1 MLLLK
6 RFFHFFHVRQQTQVS
21 GKLAGGL
28 GDASQSVEHQHVHLS
43 RIGLAGHGHAAV
55 EAHLR
60 SDLPFQLL
68 DLLMVALEQLQEGGL
83 GAGGALAAQQ
93 LQVVDAVLH
102 LVEIHQQ
109 FVHPKRGTLA
119 DRGQLG
125 GLEMGEPQG
134 GQRLVGVSE
143 FGQIVQHPHQL
154 IPHQEKSFPHD
165 DHIGVVSHIATGSA
179 QVDDGHGVRALVA
192 VGMDVCH
199 DIVAQLLFV
208 AGGSFVVDV
217 VHMLLHLGH
226 LRLGHWQTQLH
237 LRPSQGD
244 PETVPGGELLI
255 GGENILHLLAGIP
268 GGQRAFVFIMIHM
281 LSHSFHFM
289 FQYHYYTTAV
299 PQWKL
304 SFYESFLNFPRKN
317 STHFTRK
324 WVPH

>member
-1 MLLLK
+1 MQLLPVAAPLDGVHHDVLAGHEGQFLHDVLLDDLFVHHQARGDILINFQNGVHSQERFGDGQTLVSGVVQGALKPLGGSGDGRIHDIADDVATQGADAFAAHGVALVGHGGGTDLLLLK
-6 RFFHFFHVRQQTQVS
+6 RFFYFFHVRQQTQVS
-21 GKLAGGL
+21 GELAGGL
-28 GDASQSVEHQHVHLS
+28 GDASQGVEHQHVHLTG
-43 RIGLAGHGHAAV
+43 IGLAGHGHAAV

-68 DLLMVALEQLQEGGL
+68 DFLMVALKQLQERGL

-165 DHIGVVSHIATGSA
+165 DHIGVVSHIAAGSA
-179 QVDDGHGVRALVA
+179 
-192 VGMDVCH
+192 
-199 DIVAQLLFV
+199 
-208 AGGSFVVDV
+208 
-217 VHMLLHLGH
+217 
-226 LRLGHWQTQLH
+226 
-237 LRPSQGD
+237 
-244 PETVPGGELLI
+244 
-255 GGENILHLLAGIP
+255 
-268 GGQRAFVFIMIHM
+268 
-281 LSHSFHFM
+281 
-289 FQYHYYTTAV
+289 
-299 PQWKL
+299 
-304 SFYESFLNFPRKN
+304 
-317 STHFTRK
+317 
-324 WVPH
+324 